1 MRGII
6 TTAAA
11 VILAGGAY
19 FAGSAVTH
27 AGDARSQHRLMAAV
41 VTGKTVGIDSGTYSC
56 QPVSSDAGVY
66 VLRSG
71 RWVWMAS

>member
-1 MRGII
+1 MKKII

-19 FAGSAVTH
+19 LAGSAVAH
-27 AGDARSQHRLMAAV
+27 AHDAGARHRLLAAV
-41 VTGKTVGIDSGTYSC
+41 VTGQTVGIDAGTYNC